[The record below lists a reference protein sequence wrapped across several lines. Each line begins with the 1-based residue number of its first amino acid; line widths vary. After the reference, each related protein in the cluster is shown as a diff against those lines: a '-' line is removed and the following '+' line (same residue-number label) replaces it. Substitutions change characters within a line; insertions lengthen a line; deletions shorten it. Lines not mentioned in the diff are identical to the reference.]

1 MKLKKVALG
10 ITVVLIVLFV
20 LAILAVLGFNI
31 YDSIAYGDFYDVA
44 NEEFYIPGLM
54 DGYVPQGFDY
64 VKEEKVF
71 IACGYMS
78 NDEASR
84 VYVISEDGDDFYYTE
99 LMKKNGDPYKGH
111 TGGIAY
117 WGNYAY
123 ITGSDGIDVFYL
135 SDILDEDVK
144 EAANIGTIYTSSPSD
159 CDRCGDVSCDEHKGN
174 LDIDPAFCFVYGGF
188 LYTGE
193 YYSDSG
199 YPTPEEHHIKTPS
212 GETNTSLMVAY
223 ALAANPDNAS
233 NNKLGIYGQFDKDSF
248 GIMPTPDCA
257 FSLPSLAQGACVAK
271 YERLVD
277 GKMQEVEK
285 LVVSTSYGISP
296 SNIYFY
302 DLEKVLGT
310 TTTNEV
316 LTNTY
321 GVTVPLYFICAD
333 SLEKTVEAPP
343 MAEEI
348 VYHDGK
354 IWIMNESA
362 SNKYIFGKLTTG
374 NTLFSFD
381 YPTK

>member
-1 MKLKKVALG
+1 MKVKKIALG
-10 ITVVLIVLFV
+10 VTIVLIVLCV

-31 YDSIAYGDFYDVA
+31 YDSVAYGDFYDIA
-44 NEEFYIPGLM
+44 NQEFYIPGLM

-71 IACGYMS
+71 ISCGYMS

-99 LMKKNGDPYKGH
+99 LMEKNGDPYTGH

-117 WGNYAY
+117 WGNFAY

-135 SDILDEDVK
+135 SDLLDEDVK
-144 EAANIGTIYTSSPSD
+144 EAANIGTIYTSAPGD
-159 CDRCGDVSCDEHKGN
+159 CDKCGDVSCEEHKGN
-174 LDIDPAFCFVYGGF
+174 LDIDPAFCFVYDGF

-193 YYSDSG
+193 FHREEDYQ
-199 YPTPEEHHIKTPS
+199 TPDAHHIKTPS
-212 GETNTSLMVAY
+212 GETNNALMVAY
-223 ALAANPDNAS
+223 ALVANPDNAS
-233 NNKLGIYGQFDKDSF
+233 NNKYGIYGQFDKDSF

-257 FSLPSLAQGACVAK
+257 FSMPSFVQGVCVAK
-271 YERLVD
+271 YEKLVD

-285 LVVSTSYGISP
+285 LVLSTSWGLST
-296 SNIYFY
+296 SNIYFH
-302 DLEKVLGT
+302 DLKEVLGT
-310 TTTNEV
+310 TTTDQV
-316 LTNTY
+316 LASTY
-321 GVTVPLYFICAD
+321 GVEVPLYFVCAD
-333 SLEKTVEAPP
+333 NLEKTVEAPP

-362 SNKYIFGKLTTG
+362 CNKYIFGKLTTG
-374 NTLFSFD
+374 NTLFSID